1 MDACLQDSRNS
12 HCNMARTKN
21 AKRDLQFRIQTLIL
35 VVCFF
40 ALAGAAAPANRAT
53 LTGKVV
59 DSNGKPLD
67 HATVLVYHAGVK
79 TGYSTYCPSCY
90 VDCGKR
96 ALTDAAGAFTIN
108 NLSPDLLFELL
119 VVHDGYFSTLVKSV
133 DPSKGPAPAAVL
145 NTRQPVTDPER
156 VVRGRVVDA
165 HGLSLRDAVVQPQG
179 ILINDEKQGHV
190 SMYGTVDGL
199 DLVAVTNT
207 KGEFEVSYDKP
218 ALKVLL
224 LVEARGLAPKLFNQL
239 PTGLELQTLTMT
251 DGATVRG
258 RLVDNGKPVAG
269 AQIGLVPRQR
279 GGGAEL
285 KLFGSPYAEIRIG
298 TQPDGTFL
306 IPNVP
311 APVDWYIYGTME
323 SIATRGGTGTVECAT
338 KTDNE
343 DVNVGDIHITPG
355 FRLRGKVVLSDG
367 KSIADGM
374 RVFISADTTRDSQ
387 TILLRP
393 DGSFE
398 FAGLASGK
406 YVVAASVKG
415 YRPPQWDY
423 RSGQDRPG
431 TVQVDRDIADFV
443 LVLDPAK

>member
-1 MDACLQDSRNS
+1 MDTCSRKPRNLHCGETRTSKTRRALQ
-12 HCNMARTKN
+12 T
-21 AKRDLQFRIQTLIL
+21 RIQALFL
-35 VVCFF
+35 VACFF
-40 ALAGAAAPANRAT
+40 AVAGASAPASRAT

-59 DSNGKPLD
+59 DSIGKPLD

-90 VDCGKR
+90 IDCGKR
-96 ALTDAAGAFTIN
+96 TVTDAAGAFSIKD
-108 NLSPDLLFELL
+108 LSPDLLFELL
-119 VVHDGYFSTLVKSV
+119 VVRDGYFSSFVKSV
-133 DPSKGPAPAAVL
+133 DPSKGPAPAAIL
-145 NTRQPVTDPER
+145 NTRHPVTDPER

-165 HGLSLRDAVVQPQG
+165 HGLPLRDAVVQPQG
-179 ILINDEKQGHV
+179 ILINDEKSGHIA
-190 SMYGTVDGL
+190 MYGTVDGL
-199 DLVAVTNT
+199 DLIAVTNN
-207 KGEFEVSYDKP
+207 KGDFEVSYDRS

-224 LVEARGLAPKLFNQL
+224 LVEARGLAPKVFNQL
-239 PTGLELQTLTMT
+239 PTGLERQTLTMT

-258 RLVDNGKPVAG
+258 RLIENGKPVGG

-279 GGGAEL
+279 GFGAEL
-285 KLFGSPYAEIRIG
+285 KLYGSPYAEIRIG

-311 APVDWYIYGTME
+311 APVEWYIYGTME
-323 SIATRGGTGTVECAT
+323 STATRGGTGPVECVT

-343 DVNVGDIHITPG
+343 DVNVGDTHITPG

-374 RVFISADTTRDSQ
+374 RVFISADTTQDSQ
-387 TILLRP
+387 TALLRP

-415 YRPPQWDY
+415 YRPLQWDY

-431 TVQVDRDIADFV
+431 TVQIDRDKAEFV
-443 LVLDPAK
+443 LVLDPVK

>member
-1 MDACLQDSRNS
+1 MNAWLQDLRIS
-12 HCNMARTKN
+12 HWGGPGTGKMERILRTG
-21 AKRDLQFRIQTLIL
+21 IQTLF
-35 VVCFF
+35 VVGCF
-40 ALAGAAAPANRAT
+40 LAVFGVTTAANRVT

-59 DSNGKPLD
+59 DSNGKPLG

-96 ALTDAAGAFTIN
+96 ALTDAAGAFTIKD
-108 NLSPDLLFELL
+108 LSPDLLFELL
-119 VVHDGYFSTLVKSV
+119 VVSDGHFSTFVKSV

-145 NTRQPVTDPER
+145 NTRQPVNDPQR

-165 HGLSLRDAVVQPQG
+165 HGLPLRDAVAQPQG
-179 ILINDEKQGHV
+179 IMIDGEKHGHI
-190 SMYGTVDGL
+190 SRYGTVDGL
-199 DLVAVTNT
+199 DLIAVTNE
-207 KGEFEVSYDKP
+207 KGEFEISYDRP

-239 PTGLELQTLTMT
+239 PTGLERQTLTMT

-258 RLVDNGKPVAG
+258 CLVENGKPLAG
-269 AQIGLVPRQR
+269 AQIGLIPRER
-279 GGGAEL
+279 GLGAEL

-311 APVDWYIYGTME
+311 APVEWYIYGTME
-323 SIATRGGTGTVECAT
+323 SIATRGGTVPVGCAT

-343 DVNVGDIHITPG
+343 DENVGDIHITPG
-355 FRLRGKVVLSDG
+355 HRLRGKVVLSDG

-374 RVFISADTTRDSQ
+374 RVFISADSTQDSQ
-387 TILLRP
+387 TAMLRP

-398 FAGLASGK
+398 FAGLVPGK
-406 YVVAASVKG
+406 YRVSASVRG
-415 YRPPQWDY
+415 YRAPQWDY
-423 RSGQDRPG
+423 RTQQDPPG
-431 TVQVDRDIADFV
+431 TVQIDRDIADFV
-443 LVLDPAK
+443 LALDPVK